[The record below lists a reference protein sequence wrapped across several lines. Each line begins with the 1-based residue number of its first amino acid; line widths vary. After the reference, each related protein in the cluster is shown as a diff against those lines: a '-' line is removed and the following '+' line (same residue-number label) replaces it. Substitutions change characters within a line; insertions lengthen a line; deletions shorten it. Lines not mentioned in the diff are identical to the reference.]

1 MIRTAGFAVFFLL
14 LVPAPWVAGG
24 LSLDDALREA
34 LTSNPELL
42 AARKAHE
49 AASARILQAAALND
63 PLLELEYDRIDAD
76 RELSGHPMTMYGIT
90 QEVPFPTKLYYRA
103 KIASRIAR
111 VAYANYR
118 SKERDIEGRVKASFA
133 ELFLAHAEAGI
144 TAENRRTLD
153 QFSRTATARYGAG
166 KGTQAEALKAQVEL
180 ARVDSELVM
189 IEQRR
194 LTAQA
199 RLNVL
204 MDRPPEREIG
214 TPEPAKLPPRAPSLE
229 ELNAFAREHNPELE
243 AYRYAVERGEA
254 ALALS
259 VNEFMPDLMVKFRQM
274 VQHGDLQ
281 GGMWAGTLG
290 VTIPLWFFQKQ
301 AFGVKEMRRE
311 LEGVKAE
318 RRMKEQMVA
327 FDVRNSLA
335 RAAANWK
342 VLRLYE
348 RAFIPQAEETVQAA
362 LKAYEAGKGDFLN
375 LLDSQRMLTDFR
387 NERAKAEME
396 LAEAVADL
404 ERSIG
409 MGLK

>member
-1 MIRTAGFAVFFLL
+1 MFRAALL
-14 LVPAPWVAGG
+14 LSLLIPSAGVAGG

-34 LTSNPELL
+34 LASNPELL

-76 RELSGHPMTMYGIT
+76 RMLSGHPMTMYGIT
-90 QEVPFPTKLYYRA
+90 QEIPFPTKLYYRA

-111 VAYANYR
+111 VAYANYL
-118 SKERDIEGRVKASFA
+118 SKERDITARVKGSFA
-133 ELFLAHAEAGI
+133 ELFLAHAAAGI
-144 TAENRRTLD
+144 TGENRRILD
-153 QFSRTATARYGAG
+153 QFSRIATARYGAA

-180 ARVDSELVM
+180 ARADNELVM

-204 MDRPPEREIG
+204 MDRPPERETG
-214 TPEPAKLPPRAPSLE
+214 DPVPARLPARAPSLE
-229 ELNAFAREHNPELE
+229 ELYALAREHNPDLA

-259 VNEFMPDLMVKFRQM
+259 MNEFMPDLMVKFRQM
-274 VQHGDLQ
+274 VQNGNLQ

-318 RRMKEQMVA
+318 RRMKEQMVL
-327 FDVRNSLA
+327 FDVRDSLA

-348 RAFIPQAEETVQAA
+348 SAFIPQAEETVQAA
-362 LKAYEAGKGDFLN
+362 LKAYESGKGDFLN

-387 NERAKAEME
+387 NERAKAAME
-396 LAEAVADL
+396 LSSAAADL
-404 ERSIG
+404 EKAIG
-409 MGLK
+409 TELSTR

>member
-1 MIRTAGFAVFFLL
+1 
-14 LVPAPWVAGG
+14 VP

-34 LTSNPELL
+34 LASNPELL

-49 AASARILQAAALND
+49 AASARILQAAALSD
-63 PLLELEYDRIDAD
+63 PLFELEYDRIDAD
-76 RELSGHPMTMYGIT
+76 RELSMHPMTMYGIT

-111 VAYANYR
+111 VAYANYL
-118 SKERDIEGRVKASFA
+118 SKERDITARVKSSFA
-133 ELFLAHAEAGI
+133 ELFLSHAAGGI
-144 TAENRRTLD
+144 TTENRRILD
-153 QFSRTATARYGAG
+153 QFSRIATARYGAG

-180 ARVDSELVM
+180 ARADNELVM

-204 MDRPPEREIG
+204 MDRPPEQETG
-214 TPEPAKLPPRAPSLE
+214 DPVPARLPARAPSLE
-229 ELNAFAREHNPELE
+229 ELYALAREHNPDLA

-259 VNEFMPDLMVKFRQM
+259 MNEFMPDLMVKFRQM
-274 VQHGDLQ
+274 VQNGNLQ

-311 LEGVKAE
+311 LEGVTAE
-318 RRMKEQMVA
+318 RRMKEQMVL
-327 FDVRNSLA
+327 FDVRDSLA
-335 RAAANWK
+335 RAVANWQ

-348 RAFIPQAEETVQAA
+348 SAFIPQAEETVQAA
-362 LKAYEAGKGDFLN
+362 LKAYESGKGDFLN

-387 NERAKAEME
+387 NERAKAAME
-396 LAEAVADL
+396 LSSAAADL
-404 ERSIG
+404 EKAIG
-409 MGLK
+409 TELK